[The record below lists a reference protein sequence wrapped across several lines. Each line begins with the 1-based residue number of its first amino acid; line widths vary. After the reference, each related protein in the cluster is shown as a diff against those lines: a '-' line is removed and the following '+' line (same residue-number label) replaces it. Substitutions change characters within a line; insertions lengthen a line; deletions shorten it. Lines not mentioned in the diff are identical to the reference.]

1 MGADMDVEITYSD
14 IDGLLILKS
23 KSAKWPASS
32 NTYILTSGNKSV
44 IIDPGCGFSQRAKL
58 IEKILEKKNS
68 HSSVVLLTHAHPDH
82 MGAARFLKAES
93 FLAHEIEVK
102 YARNPELLSESF
114 NIPFIKSRYV
124 RYVKFDLLKYFE
136 KLCPI
141 YGVKALPF
149 PEEINFGDYRI
160 QPILTPGHSPG
171 HTSFYIPDES
181 LVFSGDLLGEI
192 MAWYSPASGGV
203 EAYAES
209 LKRLEKLKAETI
221 MPSHGDPAT
230 SSRIEKEKEI
240 LEQRERIILEEVE
253 KGVNSR
259 EELLKTLF
267 GDKWNFLTNLLI
279 LESHL
284 IKLEK
289 EGKISEIS

>member
-1 MGADMDVEITYSD
+1 MGADMKTEIIHSD
-14 IDGLLILKS
+14 IDGLVILKS

-32 NTYILTSGNKSV
+32 NTYILSSGNKSV
-44 IIDPGCGFSQRAKL
+44 IIDPGRGFSQRAKL
-58 IEKILEKKNS
+58 IEKVLEEKNS

-82 MGAARFLKAES
+82 MGAAKFLKAES

-114 NIPFIKSRYV
+114 NIPFIKNRYV
-124 RYVKFDLLKYFE
+124 RYVKFDLLKYFGN
-136 KLCPI
+136 LCPI

-149 PEEINFGDYRI
+149 PEEINFGDYSI

-181 LVFSGDLLGEI
+181 LIFSGDLLGEI

-209 LKRLEKLKAETI
+209 LKKLEKLKAETI
-221 MPSHGDPAT
+221 MPSHGNPTTPD
-230 SSRIEKEKEI
+230 RIEKEKKI

-253 KGVNSR
+253 NGVNSR
-259 EELLKTLF
+259 EELSKTLF

-279 LESHL
+279 LENHL